1 MTQDLNK
8 NMTDQM
14 LPGLGYEEVSLDQL
28 DKVAGHPQA
37 VANSQADQSD
47 PGLFRSASSR
57 LSQAKRKPIFLAM
70 QGGGAK
76 GIVHVGALTAIEQLK
91 FDIQGVAGTSAGSM
105 VAALVAAGY
114 KASELVDPQKKEH
127 LFSTVGHALGFKEP
141 TRLFTA
147 KGWKILKIARSLSS
161 KLGWVFGVF
170 DAVKNWVLVP
180 KQEAVVPA
188 KTKLQWLWKK
198 VVSFYSYLLR
208 GLSLVASI
216 SFLLFLIYFFVFYI
230 PTITTLIF
238 ASLFF
243 IGRWIVGGITS
254 VDDIQYLMDRA
265 LAKKLTEQGYAI
277 EKDVTFEDLDR
288 AGCIPLKIVATNV
301 AYECLELFCLDRT
314 PNVRVADAVAASI
327 CLPFIFKPFDHTFQ
341 RQTELDSEKIVG
353 QFLDGGLVSNL
364 PAWPFDEERLLQP
377 NVATVA
383 LSIESGKVEVGKHW
397 MTSITGTVVNGASV
411 VHTRATGSIIKVPLI
426 TDLDMLRFDVS
437 AEDVYRIV
445 SETSIE
451 VNARLSLQMFEG
463 VQLLENAVSDLHTW
477 FKEEI
482 EQGAAEWHRGH
493 PEPKFRIAI
502 AAERGGSMNSLSNV
516 ATYGYEDSDPDI
528 RITRRH
534 DCWMYR
540 EACEKIAP
548 RIFDLSARVVGE
560 VLVDG
565 EKISSEAQW
574 IACFPLCFPAGKGRR
589 MRRCVVVVDSNVA
602 IDQQIPLAA
611 KFLDKFVVDAFAH
624 VTEYDLKHE
633 LMESLQGENTWL

>member
-1 MTQDLNK
+1 
-8 NMTDQM
+8 M
-14 LPGLGYEEVSLDQL
+14 LPGLGYEAVSLDRL

-37 VANSQADQSD
+37 EANRKADQRDS
-47 PGLFRSASSR
+47 GLFPSASSR
-57 LSQAKRKPIFLAM
+57 SSHAKRKPIFLAM

-114 KASELVDPQKKEH
+114 KASELVDPQKKTH
-127 LFSTVGHALGFKEP
+127 LFNTVGDALGFKEP
-141 TRLFTA
+141 TKLFAT
-147 KGWKILKIARSLSS
+147 KGWMILKFARGVSS
-161 KLGWVFGVF
+161 KLNWISGAFS
-170 DAVKNWVLVP
+170 ATKNWVLGA
-180 KQEAVVPA
+180 KRTKAVVSP
-188 KTKLQWLWKK
+188 KTKLQWLRGA
-198 VVSFYSYLLR
+198 VVSFFSYLLR
-208 GLSLVASI
+208 GLSLMVGI
-216 SFLLFLIYFFVFYI
+216 LFLLSLIYFFVFYI
-230 PTITTLIF
+230 PTITTICF
-238 ASLFF
+238 AAVFF
-243 IGRWIVGGITS
+243 LVRWIIGGITS
-254 VDDIQYLMDRA
+254 VGNIQYLMDRA
-265 LAKKLTEQGYAI
+265 LAKKLTENGYVI
-277 EKDVTFEDLDR
+277 EKDVTFEDLD
-288 AGCIPLKIVATNV
+288 AAKCIPLKIVATNV

-314 PNVRVADAVAASI
+314 PNVRVADAVAASV
-327 CLPFIFKPFDHTFQ
+327 CLPFIFKPFNHTFQ

-397 MTSITGTVVNGASV
+397 MKSITGTVVNGASV
-411 VHTRATGSIIKVPLI
+411 VHTRATGSIIKVPLL
-426 TDLDMLRFDVS
+426 TELDMLRFDVS
-437 AEDVYRIV
+437 AEDVYKIV
-445 SETSIE
+445 SETAIE

-463 VQLLENAVSDLHTW
+463 VQLLENAVRNLNVW

-493 PEPKFRIAI
+493 PKPKLRIAI

-516 ATYGYEDSDPDI
+516 ATFGYEDSDPDI

-560 VLVDG
+560 VHVDG
-565 EKISSEAQW
+565 EKISLEAQW
-574 IACFPLCFPAGKGRR
+574 VACFPLCFPAGQGKR

-602 IDQQIPLAA
+602 IDQQIPLAD